1 MGARFSQRFLPG
13 TSSFRSVFSKI
24 VNEWVARWTNRCL
37 GRVNGSSSR
46 RMLIWL
52 KYPLCQAWGKQ
63 NSTYLFFKVLWKTK
77 SLHLWH
83 VRKVQT
89 YSKKYI
95 PNKRTPQSVRKS
107 GFISHAEY
115 CEYSH
120 GARLSV
126 IWGIIDSLW
135 GLFVFPQIYYSP
147 FDFQSQYLRRGSIDF
162 FCFSHTRLLFLCI
175 KKLKK
180 IKKTCQSKSF
190 KFHNTVRLVSQ
201 RFWRSLIWT
210 RVLFKI
216 GTKLME
222 HMILPM
228 YRLRVVL
235 FKIGTKR
242 FCSFLYLILCL
253 SVVLFKI
260 VN

>member
-95 PNKRTPQSVRKS
+95 QNKRTLESVRKS

-126 IWGIIDSLW
+126 IGVIGSLW

-216 GTKLME
+216 GTK
-222 HMILPM
+222 HMI
-228 YRLRVVL
+228 
-235 FKIGTKR
+235 
-242 FCSFLYLILCL
+242 SFHTLALGL